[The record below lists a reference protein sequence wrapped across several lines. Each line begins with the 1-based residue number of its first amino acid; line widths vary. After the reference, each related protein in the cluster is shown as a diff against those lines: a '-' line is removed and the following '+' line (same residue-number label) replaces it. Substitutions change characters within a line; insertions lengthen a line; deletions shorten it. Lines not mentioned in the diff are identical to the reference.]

1 MANKEEISKELAKKF
16 KLSWEEMIRATNIF
30 KILIKAEPYFKK
42 EIAKQI
48 FDDLNK
54 LKFEAFN
61 QDDDSIGLIIGKKE
75 IKKLKQK
82 YGVKE
87 QYGRN
92 I

>member
-1 MANKEEISKELAKKF
+1 MVNKEEISKELAKKF

-87 QYGRN
+87 
-92 I
+92 